1 MDTGSLG
8 PRYCKQILAEL
19 DGIDEVC
26 ICGGCPATISFQV
39 IRLRDGPT
47 MLQSLRIDV
56 PRKQSARIRGSERQI
71 KDNQQ
76 GEPGWTP
83 EGRRRPR

>member
-26 ICGGCPATISFQV
+26 ICGGSPAAISFQV
-39 IRLRDGPT
+39 IRLCDDPT
-47 MLQSLRIDV
+47 ILRSLGID
-56 PRKQSARIRGSERQI
+56 ALH
-71 KDNQQ
+71 
-76 GEPGWTP
+76 
-83 EGRRRPR
+83 